1 MKSTLEL
8 RDYQIEISD
17 KAVELLKKYKI
28 AYLAM
33 EVRCGKT
40 LTSMAAAHKFGAK
53 SVLFVT
59 KKKAISDIVNQFGG
73 SAIEMGIYV
82 TNFEQLGNVHE
93 TFDLIIID
101 EAHSL
106 SAYPV
111 PSARAKELKRI
122 CFGKPIIYLSGTPN
136 PESFSQ
142 LYHQFWVSSYSPF
155 DHYPNFYKWAQQF
168 VTVKKMKINGQSF
181 NNYDQADKKMV
192 MDCCGHLFLTF
203 TQEQAGFESLV
214 NEHIHHVEMLESTYT
229 LANRLRIDKIIR
241 NKEGQV
247 VLGDTAVKL
256 LQKLHQVYSGTVIVD
271 EPERMAKVVDYTKVQ
286 YIVQKFVGLKIAI
299 YYKFIAEEMAIRY
312 IFGSDHITTEA
323 TVFNESESTDLIF
336 ISQIQSGREGV
347 NISSADAL
355 IFVNIDFSAV
365 SYWQARARIQ
375 TKDRVKEA
383 NIHWIFAKGGIED
396 KIYEAVMKKK
406 DYTTYHFKKDF
417 NI

>member
-1 MKSTLEL
+1 MIL
-8 RDYQIEISD
+8 RDYQEEISD
-17 KAVELLKKYKI
+17 KAVSLLNKYRI

-33 EVRCGKT
+33 QVRTGKT
-40 LTSMAAAHKFGAK
+40 LTAIATAYKFGATK
-53 SVLFVT
+53 ILFIT
-59 KKKAISDIVNQFGG
+59 KKKAIQDIINQKDKYATSLQIF
-73 SAIEMGIYV
+73 V
-82 TNFEQLGNVHE
+82 TNFEQLNNVKE
-93 TFDLIIID
+93 SFDLIIID

-106 SAYPV
+106 AAYPI

-155 DHYPNFYKWAQQF
+155 DHYQNFYKWATQF
-168 VTVKKMKINGQSF
+168 VNVKKMKINGQSF
-181 NNYDQADKKMV
+181 NNYDSADKKMV
-192 MDCCGHLFLTF
+192 MELCGHLFLYF
-203 TQEQAGFESLV
+203 TQEEAGFESLV

-229 LANRLRIDKIIR
+229 LANRLRIDKIVR
-241 NKEGQV
+241 NKDGQV
-247 VLGDTAVKL
+247 ILGDTAVKL
-256 LQKLHQVYSGTVIVD
+256 MQKLHQIFSGTVIVD
-271 EPERMAKVVDYTKVQ
+271 EPERMAKVVDYSKVQ
-286 YIVQKFVGLKIAI
+286 YIKEKFNGLKIAI

-312 IFGSDHITTEA
+312 IFGSDRITTEA
-323 TVFNESESTDLIF
+323 NVFNESNNLIF

-383 NIHWIFAKGGIED
+383 NIHWIFSKGGIED
-396 KIYEAVMKKK
+396 KIYEAVMNKK

>member
-1 MKSTLEL
+1 MIL
-8 RDYQIEISD
+8 RDYQEEISD
-17 KAVELLKKYKI
+17 KAVSLLNKYRI

-33 EVRCGKT
+33 QVRTGKT
-40 LTSMAAAHKFGAK
+40 LTAIATAYKFGATK
-53 SVLFVT
+53 ILFIT
-59 KKKAISDIVNQFGG
+59 KKKAIQDIINQKDEYATSLQIF
-73 SAIEMGIYV
+73 V
-82 TNFEQLGNVHE
+82 TNFEQLNNVKE
-93 TFDLIIID
+93 SFDLIIID

-106 SAYPV
+106 AAYPI

-155 DHYPNFYKWAQQF
+155 DHYQNFYKWAQQF
-168 VTVKKMKINGQSF
+168 VSIKKMKINGQSF
-181 NNYDQADKKMV
+181 NNYDSADKKMV
-192 MDCCGHLFLTF
+192 MELCGHLFLYF
-203 TQEQAGFESLV
+203 TQEEAGFESLV

-229 LANRLRIDKIIR
+229 LANRLRIDKIVR
-241 NKEGQV
+241 NKDGQV
-247 VLGDTAVKL
+247 ILGDTAVKL
-256 LQKLHQVYSGTVIVD
+256 MQKLHQIFSGTVIVD
-271 EPERMAKVVDYTKVQ
+271 EPERMAKVVDYSKVQ
-286 YIVQKFVGLKIAI
+286 YIKEKFNGLKIAI

-312 IFGSDHITTEA
+312 IFGSDRITTEA
-323 TVFNESESTDLIF
+323 IVFNESTNLIF

-383 NIHWIFAKGGIED
+383 NIHWIFSKGGIED
-396 KIYEAVMKKK
+396 KIYGAVMNKK

>member
-1 MKSTLEL
+1 MIL
-8 RDYQIEISD
+8 RDYQEEISD
-17 KAVELLKKYKI
+17 KAVSLLNKYRI

-33 EVRCGKT
+33 QVRTGKT
-40 LTSMAAAHKFGAK
+40 LTAMATAHKFGAK

-59 KKKAISDIVNQFGG
+59 KKKAIQDIINQKHEYAT
-73 SAIEMGIYV
+73 SLQIYV
-82 TNFEQLGNVHE
+82 TNFEQLANVKE
-93 TFDLIIID
+93 SFDLVIID

-106 SAYPV
+106 AAFPI
-111 PSARAKELKRI
+111 PSARAKDLKRI

-168 VTVKKMKINGQSF
+168 VSIKKMKINGQSF
-181 NNYDQADKKMV
+181 NNYDLADKKMV

-203 TQEQAGFESLV
+203 TQEEAGFESMV
-214 NEHIHHVEMLESTYT
+214 NEHIHYVEMLESTYT
-229 LANRLRIDKIIR
+229 VANRLRIDKVVR
-241 NKEGQV
+241 NKDGQV
-247 VLGDTAVKL
+247 ILGDTAVKL
-256 LQKLHQVYSGTVIVD
+256 LQKLHQIYSGTVIVD
-271 EPERMAKVVDYTKVQ
+271 EPERMAKVIDYSKLQ
-286 YIVQKFVGLKIAI
+286 YIKEKFNGLKIAI

-312 IFGSDHITTEA
+312 VFGSENLTTEA
-323 TVFNESESTDLIF
+323 TTFNESTNLIF

-375 TKDRVKEA
+375 TKDRIKEA

-396 KIYEAVMKKK
+396 KIYEAVMNKK

>member
-1 MKSTLEL
+1 MIL
-8 RDYQIEISD
+8 RDYQEEISD
-17 KAVELLKKYKI
+17 KAVSLLNKYRI

-33 EVRCGKT
+33 QVRTGKT
-40 LTSMAAAHKFGAK
+40 LTAIATAYKFGATK
-53 SVLFVT
+53 ILFIT
-59 KKKAISDIVNQFGG
+59 KKKAIQDIINQKDEYATSLQIF
-73 SAIEMGIYV
+73 V
-82 TNFEQLGNVHE
+82 TNFEQLNNVKE
-93 TFDLIIID
+93 SFDLIIID

-106 SAYPV
+106 AAYPI

-155 DHYPNFYKWAQQF
+155 DHYQNFYKWATQF
-168 VTVKKMKINGQSF
+168 VNVKKMKINGQSF
-181 NNYDQADKKMV
+181 NNYDSADKKMV
-192 MDCCGHLFLTF
+192 MELCGHLFLYF
-203 TQEQAGFESLV
+203 TQEEAGFESLV

-229 LANRLRIDKIIR
+229 LANRLRIDKIVR
-241 NKEGQV
+241 NKDGQV
-247 VLGDTAVKL
+247 ILGDTAVKL
-256 LQKLHQVYSGTVIVD
+256 MQKLHQIFSGTVIVD
-271 EPERMAKVVDYTKVQ
+271 EPERMAKVVDYSKVQ
-286 YIVQKFVGLKIAI
+286 YIKEKFNGLKIAI

-312 IFGSDHITTEA
+312 IFGSDRITTEA
-323 TVFNESESTDLIF
+323 IVFNESTNLIF

-355 IFVNIDFSAV
+355 IFYNIDFSAV

-375 TKDRVKEA
+375 TKNRVKEA
-383 NIHWIFAKGGIED
+383 NIHWIFSKGGIED
-396 KIYEAVMKKK
+396 KIYGAVMNKK

>member
-1 MKSTLEL
+1 M
-8 RDYQIEISD
+8 
-17 KAVELLKKYKI
+17 
-28 AYLAM
+28 M
-33 EVRCGKT
+33 VRTGKT
-40 LTSMAAAHKFGAK
+40 LTAMATAHKFGAK

-59 KKKAISDIVNQFGG
+59 KKKAIQDITDQFVGFNKTI
-73 SAIEMGIYV
+73 ALYV
-82 TNFEQLGNVHE
+82 TNYEQLGNVHDS
-93 TFDLIIID
+93 FDLIIID

-106 SAYPV
+106 SAFPV

-155 DHYPNFYKWAQQF
+155 DHYQNFYKWAQQF
-168 VTVKKMKINGQSF
+168 VNVKKMKINGQSF

-192 MDCCGHLFLTF
+192 MDLCGHLFLTF

-214 NEHIHHVEMLESTYT
+214 NEHIHYVEMLESTYT
-229 LANRLRIDKIIR
+229 LANRLRIDKVVR

-271 EPERMAKVVDYTKVQ
+271 EPERMAKVVDYSKVE
-286 YIVQKFVGLKIAI
+286 YIKEKFNTLKIAI

-312 IFGSDHITTEA
+312 VFGSDRITTEA
-323 TVFNESESTDLIF
+323 TLFNESTNLVF

-347 NISSADAL
+347 NISTADAL
-355 IFVNIDFSAV
+355 IFLNIDFSAV

-375 TKDRVKEA
+375 TKDRVKQA
-383 NIHWIFAKGGIED
+383 NIHWIFSKGGIED
-396 KIYEAVMKKK
+396 KIYEAVMNKK

>member
-1 MKSTLEL
+1 MSNTLKL
-8 RDYQIEISD
+8 RDYQDEISD
-17 KAVELLKKYKI
+17 KAVQLLKKYKI

-33 EVRCGKT
+33 QVRTGKT
-40 LTSMAAAHKFGAK
+40 LTAMATAHKFGAK

-59 KKKAISDIVNQFGG
+59 KKKAISDIVNQF
-73 SAIEMGIYV
+73 SDSNIEIGIYV
-82 TNFEQLGNVHE
+82 TNFEQLANVKE
-93 TFDLIIID
+93 SFDLIIID

-106 SAYPV
+106 AAFPL
-111 PSARAKELKRI
+111 PSSRAKELKRI

-155 DHYPNFYKWAQQF
+155 DYHKTFYKWANDF
-168 VTVKKMKINGQSF
+168 VYIKKMMINGQSF
-181 NNYDQADKKMV
+181 NDYKKADEKKV
-192 MDCCGHLFLTF
+192 MECCKHLFITY
-203 TQEQAGFESLV
+203 TQQEAGFESFV
-214 NEHIHHVEMLESTYT
+214 QETVHHVEMQESTYKF
-229 LANRLRIDKIIR
+229 AERLRIDKIMT
-241 NKEGQV
+241 NKDGEV
-247 VLGDTAVKL
+247 VLADTAVKL
-256 LQKLHQVYSGTVIVD
+256 MQKLHQIFSGTVIVD
-271 EPERMAKVVDYTKVQ
+271 EPTRLAKVFDYTKAK
-286 YIVQKFVGLKIAI
+286 YIKEKFAGQKIAI
-299 YYKFIAEEMAIRY
+299 YYKFIAEDMAIRY
-312 IFGSDHITTEA
+312 VFGSENLTNEA
-323 TVFNESESTDLIF
+323 TVFNESTNLVF

-347 NISSADAL
+347 NISSADSL

-396 KIYEAVMKKK
+396 KIYEAVMNKK

>member
-1 MKSTLEL
+1 MTL
-8 RDYQIEISD
+8 RDYQEEISD
-17 KAVELLKKYKI
+17 KAVSLLNKYRI

-33 EVRCGKT
+33 QVRTGKT
-40 LTSMAAAHKFGAK
+40 LTAMATAHKFGAK

-59 KKKAISDIVNQFGG
+59 KKKAIQDIINQKDEYAT
-73 SAIEMGIYV
+73 SLQIYV
-82 TNFEQLGNVHE
+82 TNFEQLANVKE
-93 TFDLIIID
+93 SFDLVIID

-106 SAYPV
+106 AAFPI
-111 PSARAKELKRI
+111 PSARAKDLKRI

-168 VTVKKMKINGQSF
+168 VSIKKMKINGQSF
-181 NNYDQADKKMV
+181 NNYDLADKKMV
-192 MDCCGHLFLTF
+192 MDCSGHLFLTF
-203 TQEQAGFESLV
+203 TQEEAGFESLV
-214 NEHIHHVEMLESTYT
+214 NEHIHYLEMLESTYT
-229 LANRLRIDKIIR
+229 LANRLRIDKVVR
-241 NKEGQV
+241 NKDGQV
-247 VLGDTAVKL
+247 ILGDTAVKL
-256 LQKLHQVYSGTVIVD
+256 LQKLHQIYSGTVIID
-271 EPERMAKVVDYTKVQ
+271 EPERMAKVIDYSKLQ
-286 YIVQKFVGLKIAI
+286 YIKEKFNGLKIAI

-312 IFGSDHITTEA
+312 VFGSENLTTEA
-323 TVFNESESTDLIF
+323 TTFNESTNLIF

-375 TKDRVKEA
+375 TKDRIKEA
-383 NIHWIFAKGGIED
+383 NIHWIFAKAGIED
-396 KIYEAVMKKK
+396 KIYEAVMNKK

>member
-1 MKSTLEL
+1 MIL
-8 RDYQIEISD
+8 RDYQEEISD
-17 KAVELLKKYKI
+17 KAVSLLNKYRI

-33 EVRCGKT
+33 QVRTGKT
-40 LTSMAAAHKFGAK
+40 LTAMATAHKFGAK

-59 KKKAISDIVNQFGG
+59 KKKAIQDIINQKDEYAT
-73 SAIEMGIYV
+73 SLQIYV
-82 TNFEQLGNVHE
+82 TNFEQLANVKE
-93 TFDLIIID
+93 SFDLIIID

-106 SAYPV
+106 AAFPI
-111 PSARAKELKRI
+111 PSARAKDLKRI

-168 VTVKKMKINGQSF
+168 VSIKKMKINGQSF
-181 NNYDQADKKMV
+181 NNYDLADKKMV

-203 TQEQAGFESLV
+203 TQEEAGFESLV
-214 NEHIHHVEMLESTYT
+214 NEHIHYVEMLESTYT
-229 LANRLRIDKIIR
+229 LANRLRISKIVT
-241 NKEGQV
+241 NKEKQV
-247 VLGDTAVKL
+247 ILGDTAVKL
-256 LQKLHQVYSGTVIVD
+256 LQKLHQIYSGTVIIDV
-271 EPERMAKVVDYTKVQ
+271 PERMAKVIDYSKLQ
-286 YIVQKFVGLKIAI
+286 YIKEKFNGLKIAI

-312 IFGSDHITTEA
+312 VFGSENLTTEA
-323 TVFNESESTDLIF
+323 TTFNESTNLIF
-336 ISQIQSGREGV
+336 LSQIQSGREGV

-396 KIYEAVMKKK
+396 KIYEAVMNKK

>member
-33 EVRCGKT
+33 QVRTGKT
-40 LTSMAAAHKFGAK
+40 LTAMATAYKFGATK
-53 SVLFVT
+53 ILFIT
-59 KKKAISDIVNQFGG
+59 KKKAISDIINQKDEYATSLQIF
-73 SAIEMGIYV
+73 V

-93 TFDLIIID
+93 TFDLVIID

-142 LYHQFWVSSYSPF
+142 LYHQFWVSSFSPF
-155 DHYPNFYKWAQQF
+155 AQYSNFYKWAQQF

-181 NNYDQADKKMV
+181 NNYDSADQKAV
-192 MDCCGHLFLTF
+192 MEGCGHLFLTF

-214 NEHIHHVEMLESTYT
+214 NEHIHHVDMLESTYT
-229 LANRLRIDKIIR
+229 LANRLRIDKIVR

-271 EPERMAKVVDYTKVQ
+271 EPERMAKVVDYSKVE
-286 YIVQKFVGLKIAI
+286 YIKNQFAGLKIAI

-312 IFGSDHITTEA
+312 VFGSENLTNEA
-323 TVFNESESTDLIF
+323 TTFNESTNLIF

-347 NISSADAL
+347 NISTADAL
-355 IFVNIDFSAV
+355 IFLNIDFSAV

-383 NIHWIFAKGGIED
+383 NIHWIFSKGGIED
-396 KIYEAVMKKK
+396 KIYEAVMNKK

>member
-1 MKSTLEL
+1 MSNTLEL
-8 RDYQIEISD
+8 RDYQKEISD
-17 KAVELLKKYKI
+17 KAVSLLNKYRI

-33 EVRCGKT
+33 QVRTGKT
-40 LTSMAAAHKFGAK
+40 LTAMATAHKFGAK

-59 KKKAISDIVNQFGG
+59 KKKAINDIVNQF
-73 SAIEMGIYV
+73 SDSNIKIAIYV
-82 TNFEQLGNVHE
+82 TNYEQLANVKDS
-93 TFDLIIID
+93 FDLIIID

-106 SAYPV
+106 AAYPI
-111 PSARAKELKRI
+111 PSTRAKELKRI

-155 DHYPNFYKWAQQF
+155 DHYQNFYKWATQF

-192 MDCCGHLFLTF
+192 MDLCGHLFLTF
-203 TQEQAGFESLV
+203 TQEEAGFESFV
-214 NEHIHHVEMLESTYT
+214 QESVHHVEMLESTYT
-229 LANRLRIDKIIR
+229 LANRLRIDKVVR

-247 VLGDTAVKL
+247 ILGDTAVKL
-256 LQKLHQVYSGTVIVD
+256 MQKLHQLYSGTVIVD
-271 EPERMAKVVDYTKVQ
+271 EPERMAKVLDYNKIQ
-286 YIVQKFVGLKIAI
+286 YIKDKFAGFKIAI

-312 IFGSDHITTEA
+312 VFGSENLTNEA
-323 TVFNESESTDLIF
+323 TLFNKSNNLIF

-375 TKDRVKEA
+375 TKDRVKQA
-383 NIHWIFAKGGIED
+383 NIHWIFSKGGIED
-396 KIYEAVMKKK
+396 KIYEAVMNKK

>member
-1 MKSTLEL
+1 MIL
-8 RDYQIEISD
+8 RDYQEQISN
-17 KAVELLKKYKI
+17 KAVSLLNKYRI

-33 EVRCGKT
+33 QVRTGKT
-40 LTSMAAAHKFGAK
+40 LTAMATAHKFGATK
-53 SVLFVT
+53 ILFIT
-59 KKKAISDIVNQFGG
+59 KKKAIQDIINQKDEYAT
-73 SAIEMGIYV
+73 SLQIYV
-82 TNFEQLGNVHE
+82 TNFEQLANVNE
-93 TFDLIIID
+93 SFDLIIID

-106 SAYPV
+106 AAFPI
-111 PSARAKELKRI
+111 PSARAKDLKRI

-155 DHYPNFYKWAQQF
+155 DHYTNFYKWATQF
-168 VTVKKMKINGQSF
+168 VTIKKMKINGQSF
-181 NNYDQADKKMV
+181 NNYDLADKKMV

-203 TQEQAGFESLV
+203 TQEEAGFESLV
-214 NEHIHHVEMLESTYT
+214 NEHIHYVEMLESTYT
-229 LANRLRIDKIIR
+229 LANRLRIDKVVR
-241 NKEGQV
+241 NKDGQV
-247 VLGDTAVKL
+247 ILGDTAVKL
-256 LQKLHQVYSGTVIVD
+256 LQKLHQIYSGTVIID
-271 EPERMAKVVDYTKVQ
+271 EPERMAKVIDYSKLQ
-286 YIVQKFVGLKIAI
+286 YIKEKFNGLKIAI

-312 IFGSDHITTEA
+312 VFGSENLTTEA
-323 TVFNESESTDLIF
+323 TTFNESTNLIF

-375 TKDRVKEA
+375 TKDRIKEA

-396 KIYEAVMKKK
+396 KIYESVMNKK

>member
-1 MKSTLEL
+1 MIL
-8 RDYQIEISD
+8 RDYQEQISN
-17 KAVELLKKYKI
+17 KAVSLLNKYRI

-33 EVRCGKT
+33 QVRTGKT
-40 LTSMAAAHKFGAK
+40 LTAMATAHKFGATK
-53 SVLFVT
+53 ILFIT
-59 KKKAISDIVNQFGG
+59 KKKAIQDIINQKDEYAT
-73 SAIEMGIYV
+73 SLQIYV
-82 TNFEQLGNVHE
+82 TNFEQLANVNE
-93 TFDLIIID
+93 SFDLIIID

-106 SAYPV
+106 AAFPI
-111 PSARAKELKRI
+111 PSARAKDLKRI

-168 VTVKKMKINGQSF
+168 VSIKKMKINGQSF
-181 NNYDQADKKMV
+181 NNYDLADKKMV

-203 TQEQAGFESLV
+203 TQEEAGFESLV
-214 NEHIHHVEMLESTYT
+214 NEHIHYVEMLESTYT
-229 LANRLRIDKIIR
+229 LANRLRIDKVVR
-241 NKEGQV
+241 NKDGQV
-247 VLGDTAVKL
+247 ILGDTAVKL
-256 LQKLHQVYSGTVIVD
+256 LQKLHQIYSGTVIVD
-271 EPERMAKVVDYTKVQ
+271 EPERMAKVVDYSKVQ
-286 YIVQKFVGLKIAI
+286 YIKEKFNGLKIAI

-312 IFGSDHITTEA
+312 VFGSENLTTEA
-323 TVFNESESTDLIF
+323 TTFNESTNLIF

-375 TKDRVKEA
+375 TKDRIKEA

-396 KIYEAVMKKK
+396 KIYESVMNKK

>member
-1 MKSTLEL
+1 MIL
-8 RDYQIEISD
+8 RDYQEEISD
-17 KAVELLKKYKI
+17 KAVSLLNKYRI

-33 EVRCGKT
+33 QVRTGKT
-40 LTSMAAAHKFGAK
+40 LTAIATAYKFGATK
-53 SVLFVT
+53 ILFIT
-59 KKKAISDIVNQFGG
+59 KKKAIQDIINQKDEYATSLQIF
-73 SAIEMGIYV
+73 V
-82 TNFEQLGNVHE
+82 TNFEQLNNVKE
-93 TFDLIIID
+93 SFDLIIID
-101 EAHSL
+101 ESHSL
-106 SAYPV
+106 AAYPI

-155 DHYPNFYKWAQQF
+155 DHYQNFYKWATQF
-168 VTVKKMKINGQSF
+168 VNVKKMKINGQSF
-181 NNYDQADKKMV
+181 NNYDSADKKMV
-192 MDCCGHLFLTF
+192 MELCGHLFLYF
-203 TQEQAGFESLV
+203 TQEEAGFESLV

-229 LANRLRIDKIIR
+229 LANRLRIDKIVR
-241 NKEGQV
+241 NKDGQV
-247 VLGDTAVKL
+247 ILGDTAVKL
-256 LQKLHQVYSGTVIVD
+256 MQKLHQIFSGTVIVD
-271 EPERMAKVVDYTKVQ
+271 EPERMAKVVDYSKVQ
-286 YIVQKFVGLKIAI
+286 YIKEKFNGLKIAI

-312 IFGSDHITTEA
+312 IFGSDRITTEA
-323 TVFNESESTDLIF
+323 IVFNESTNLIF

-383 NIHWIFAKGGIED
+383 NIYWIFSKGGIED
-396 KIYEAVMKKK
+396 KIYGAVMNKK

>member
-1 MKSTLEL
+1 MIL
-8 RDYQIEISD
+8 RDYQKEISD
-17 KAVELLKKYKI
+17 KAVSLLNKYRI

-33 EVRCGKT
+33 QVRTGKT
-40 LTSMAAAHKFGAK
+40 LTAIATAYKFGATK
-53 SVLFVT
+53 ILFIT
-59 KKKAISDIVNQFGG
+59 KKKAIQDIINQKDEYATSLQIF
-73 SAIEMGIYV
+73 V
-82 TNFEQLGNVHE
+82 TNFEQLNNVKE
-93 TFDLIIID
+93 SFDLIIID
-101 EAHSL
+101 ESHSL
-106 SAYPV
+106 AAYPI

-155 DHYPNFYKWAQQF
+155 DHYQNFYKWATQF
-168 VTVKKMKINGQSF
+168 VNVKKMKINGQSF
-181 NNYDQADKKMV
+181 NNYDSADKKMV
-192 MDCCGHLFLTF
+192 MELCGHLFLYF
-203 TQEQAGFESLV
+203 TQEEAGFESLV

-229 LANRLRIDKIIR
+229 LANRLRIDKIVR
-241 NKEGQV
+241 NKDGQV
-247 VLGDTAVKL
+247 ILGDTAVKL
-256 LQKLHQVYSGTVIVD
+256 MQKLHQIFSGTVIVD
-271 EPERMAKVVDYTKVQ
+271 EPERMAKVVDYSKVQ
-286 YIVQKFVGLKIAI
+286 YIKEKFNGLKIAI

-312 IFGSDHITTEA
+312 IFGSDRITTEA
-323 TVFNESESTDLIF
+323 NVFNESNNLIF

-383 NIHWIFAKGGIED
+383 NIHWIFSKGGIED
-396 KIYEAVMKKK
+396 KIYGAVMNKK

>member
-1 MKSTLEL
+1 
-8 RDYQIEISD
+8 
-17 KAVELLKKYKI
+17 
-28 AYLAM
+28 
-33 EVRCGKT
+33 
-40 LTSMAAAHKFGAK
+40 
-53 SVLFVT
+53 
-59 KKKAISDIVNQFGG
+59 
-73 SAIEMGIYV
+73 
-82 TNFEQLGNVHE
+82 
-93 TFDLIIID
+93 
-101 EAHSL
+101 
-106 SAYPV
+106 
-111 PSARAKELKRI
+111 
-122 CFGKPIIYLSGTPN
+122 
-136 PESFSQ
+136 
-142 LYHQFWVSSYSPF
+142 VSSYSPF
-155 DHYPNFYKWAQQF
+155 DHYPNFYKWATQF

-192 MDCCGHLFLTF
+192 MDLCGHLFLTF

-229 LANRLRIDKIIR
+229 LANRLRIDKVVR

-271 EPERMAKVVDYTKVQ
+271 EPERMAKVVDYSKVK
-286 YIVQKFVGLKIAI
+286 YVKEKFGGTKIAI

-312 IFGSDHITTEA
+312 VFGSDRITTEA
-323 TVFNESESTDLIF
+323 TMFNESTNLVF

-347 NISSADAL
+347 NISTADAL
-355 IFVNIDFSAV
+355 VFLNIDFSAV

-383 NIHWIFAKGGIED
+383 NIHWIFSKGGIED
-396 KIYEAVMKKK
+396 KIYEAVMNKK

>member
-1 MKSTLEL
+1 MIL
-8 RDYQIEISD
+8 RDYQEEISD
-17 KAVELLKKYKI
+17 KAVSLLNKYRI

-33 EVRCGKT
+33 QVRTGKT
-40 LTSMAAAHKFGAK
+40 LTAMATAHKFGAK

-59 KKKAISDIVNQFGG
+59 KKKAIGDIVNQFSG
-73 SAIEMGIYV
+73 SEIKMGIYV
-82 TNFEQLGNVHE
+82 TNYEQLGNVHE
-93 TFDLIIID
+93 SFDLIIID

-106 SAYPV
+106 AAYPI
-111 PSARAKELKRI
+111 PSARAKDLKRI

-155 DHYPNFYKWAQQF
+155 DHYPNFYKWATQF
-168 VTVKKMKINGQSF
+168 VRIKKMKINGQSF
-181 NNYDQADKKMV
+181 NNYDSADKKMV
-192 MDCCGHLFLTF
+192 MELCGHLFLYY
-203 TQEQAGFESLV
+203 TQEEAGFESMV

-229 LANRLRIDKIIR
+229 LANRLRIDKIVR
-241 NKEGQV
+241 NKDGQV
-247 VLGDTAVKL
+247 ILGDTAVKL
-256 LQKLHQVYSGTVIVD
+256 MQKLHQIYSGTVIVD
-271 EPERMAKVVDYTKVQ
+271 EPERMAKVVDYSKVQ
-286 YIVQKFVGLKIAI
+286 YIKEKFNGLKIAI

-312 IFGSDHITTEA
+312 IFGSDRITTEA
-323 TVFNESESTDLIF
+323 TVFNESTNLVF

-383 NIHWIFAKGGIED
+383 NIHWIFSKGGIEN
-396 KIYEAVMKKK
+396 KIYEAVMNKK

>member
-1 MKSTLEL
+1 MIL
-8 RDYQIEISD
+8 RDYQKEISD
-17 KAVELLKKYKI
+17 KAVSLLNKYRI

-33 EVRCGKT
+33 QVRTGKT
-40 LTSMAAAHKFGAK
+40 LTAIATAYKFGATK
-53 SVLFVT
+53 ILFIT
-59 KKKAISDIVNQFGG
+59 KKKAIQDIINQKDEYATSLQIF
-73 SAIEMGIYV
+73 V
-82 TNFEQLGNVHE
+82 TNFEQLNNVKE
-93 TFDLIIID
+93 SFDLIIID

-106 SAYPV
+106 AAYPI

-155 DHYPNFYKWAQQF
+155 DHYQNFYKWATQF
-168 VTVKKMKINGQSF
+168 VNVKKMKINGQSF
-181 NNYDQADKKMV
+181 NNYDSADKKMV
-192 MDCCGHLFLTF
+192 MELCGHLFLYF
-203 TQEQAGFESLV
+203 TQEEAGFESLV

-229 LANRLRIDKIIR
+229 LANRLRIDKIVR
-241 NKEGQV
+241 NKDGQV
-247 VLGDTAVKL
+247 ILGDTAVKL
-256 LQKLHQVYSGTVIVD
+256 MQMLHQIFSGTVIVD
-271 EPERMAKVVDYTKVQ
+271 EPERMAKVVDYSKVQ
-286 YIVQKFVGLKIAI
+286 YIKEKFNGLKIAI

-312 IFGSDHITTEA
+312 IFGSDRITTEA
-323 TVFNESESTDLIF
+323 IVFNESTNLIF

-383 NIHWIFAKGGIED
+383 NIHWIFSKGGIED
-396 KIYEAVMKKK
+396 KIYGAVMNKK

>member
-8 RDYQIEISD
+8 RNYQEEISN
-17 KAVELLKKYKI
+17 KAVELLRNHRI

-33 EVRCGKT
+33 QVRTGKT
-40 LTSMAAAHKFGAK
+40 LTAIATAQKFGAK
-53 SVLFVT
+53 KVLFIT
-59 KKKAISDIVNQFGG
+59 KKKAIKDIINQ
-73 SAIEMGIYV
+73 SIEYATSLQIFV
-82 TNFEQLGNVHE
+82 TNFEQLGNVTGE
-93 TFDLIIID
+93 YGLIIID

-106 SAYPV
+106 ASYPL
-111 PSARAKELKRI
+111 PSTRANELKRI
-122 CFGKPIIYLSGTPN
+122 CYNKPIIYLSGTPN

-142 LYHQFWVSSYSPF
+142 LYHQFWVSSFSPF
-155 DHYPNFYKWAQQF
+155 AQYSNFYKWAQQF

-181 NNYDQADKKMV
+181 NNYDSADKKMV

-214 NEHIHHVEMLESTYT
+214 NEHIHHVEMLDSTYT
-229 LANRLRIDKIIR
+229 LANRLRIDKVVR

-271 EPERMAKVVDYTKVQ
+271 EPERMAKVVDYSKVK
-286 YIVQKFVGLKIAI
+286 YVKETFGGTKIAI

-312 IFGSDHITTEA
+312 VFGSDRITTEA
-323 TVFNESESTDLIF
+323 TVFNESTNLIF

-355 IFVNIDFSAV
+355 IFLNIDFSAV

-375 TKDRVKEA
+375 TKDRIKDA
-383 NIHWIFAKGGIED
+383 NIHWIFSKGGIED
-396 KIYEAVMKKK
+396 KIYEAVMNKK

>member
-1 MKSTLEL
+1 MFKL
-8 RDYQIEISD
+8 RDYQEEISD
-17 KAVELLKKYKI
+17 KAVELLKEHKI

-33 EVRCGKT
+33 QVRTGKT
-40 LTSMAAAHKFGAK
+40 LTAIATANKFGAK

-59 KKKAISDIVNQFGG
+59 KKKAIGDIVNQFSG
-73 SAIEMGIYV
+73 SAIDMGIYV
-82 TNFEQLGNVHE
+82 TNFEQLGNVTVE
-93 TFDLIIID
+93 YELIIID

-106 SAYPV
+106 AAFPV
-111 PSARAKELKRI
+111 ASGRAKELKRI
-122 CFGKPIIYLSGTPN
+122 CIGKPIIYLSGTPN

-142 LYHQFWVSSYSPF
+142 LYHQFWVSSFSPF
-155 DHYPNFYKWAQQF
+155 AEYPNFYKWATKF
-168 VTVKKMKINGQSF
+168 VTIKKMKINGQSF
-181 NNYDQADKKMV
+181 NNYDFADKKAV
-192 MDCCGHLFLTF
+192 MELCGHLFITF

-229 LANRLRIDKIIR
+229 LANRLRIDKVVR

-271 EPERMAKVVDYTKVQ
+271 EPERMAKVVDYSKIE
-286 YIVQKFVGLKIAI
+286 YIKEKFNGLKIAI

-312 IFGSDHITTEA
+312 VFGSENLTNEA
-323 TVFNESESTDLIF
+323 TVFNESTNLVF

-383 NIHWIFAKGGIED
+383 NIHWIFAKNGIED
-396 KIYEAVMKKK
+396 KIYEAVMNKK